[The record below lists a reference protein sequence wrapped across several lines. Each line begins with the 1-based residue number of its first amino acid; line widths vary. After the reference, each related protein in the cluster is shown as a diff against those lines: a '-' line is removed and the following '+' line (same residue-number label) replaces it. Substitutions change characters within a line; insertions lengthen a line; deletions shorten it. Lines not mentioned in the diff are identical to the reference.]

1 MKYLFFIILGLI
13 LISIPNSFSL
23 LEERSSEELYES
35 HHTIVI
41 GNIISSEIIS
51 QRETLYEIKV
61 TESIKNSQKDE
72 IISAIGKGIDCNKV
86 EMCMRTSTDRVF
98 DVGDTIVL
106 YLNHNLIQ
114 YEISPYSRVILLGEE
129 IIPFELARPGW
140 YNVVLIGGVI
150 GIVLVCMIILFRKK
164 ENN

>member
-1 MKYLFFIILGLI
+1 
-13 LISIPNSFSL
+13 
-23 LEERSSEELYES
+23 
-35 HHTIVI
+35 
-41 GNIISSEIIS
+41 
-51 QRETLYEIKV
+51 V

-86 EMCMRTSTDRVF
+86 EMCIRTSTDRVF